1 MADVQY
7 RMDKNGGETAA
18 RDSAPKQRMAILDAV
33 QGLANC
39 PTNAANVKALKRR
52 RAGYRLRVGRYRVL
66 FDLDDGVRIIT
77 VQEVKKR
84 DERTYQN

>member
-1 MADVQY
+1 MY
-7 RMDKNGGETAA
+7 SIEWTKTAVKQL
-18 RDSAPKQRMAILDAV
+18 RGIQPPKQRMAILDAV

-66 FDLDDGVRIIT
+66 FDLDDVTARLD
-77 VQEVKKR
+77 VWRSLWLRRQSPAHS
-84 DERTYQN
+84 

>member
-1 MADVQY
+1 MY
-7 RMDKNGGETAA
+7 SIEWTKTAVKQL
-18 RDSAPKQRMAILDAV
+18 RGIQPPKQRMAILDAV